1 MFSTSATASEHPHSN
16 ERRNEEKPRPSNT
29 MRIEIHDGCVSVLIA
44 TLHLP
49 VVYKPPVYKPS

>member
-16 ERRNEEKPRPSNT
+16 ERRNGEKLRLSNT
-29 MRIEIHDGCVSVLIA
+29 MRIEIHDGYVSVLIA

-49 VVYKPPVYKPS
+49 VVY